1 MKNTDLKKFFNEE
14 DSFEQNGKKIY
25 LVPLKEFMKTEEF
38 SSFSPVTCLDKDGSG
53 QITETKCQFLN
64 SSYWTDIYPHL
75 IIKKTP
81 SEKTVWCIDL
91 DSKAVSGTWPD
102 VEYEIMVR
110 VNEDGTLNT
119 DFKQKIHR
127 AREKC
132 PKSGKF
138 YNLNYY
144 KDGCEHFV
152 PTTYPRYYRDQ
163 SF

>member
-1 MKNTDLKKFFNEE
+1 MKNIELKKFFNEE
-14 DSFEQNGKKIY
+14 DSFEQDGKKIY

-38 SSFSPVTCLDKDGSG
+38 SSFSPVTCLDKDSSG

-64 SSYWTDIYPHL
+64 SSCWTDVYPHL
-75 IIKKTP
+75 IIEKTP
-81 SEKTVWCIDL
+81 SEKTVWCVDL

-110 VNEDGTLNT
+110 VNGDGTLNT
-119 DFKQKIHR
+119 DFVKEVRK
-127 AREKC
+127 ARIK
-132 PKSGKF
+132 KNGKF
-138 YNLNYY
+138 INLNYF

-152 PTTYPRYYRDQ
+152 PTTYPRYYRDP

>member
-1 MKNTDLKKFFNEE
+1 MKNIELKKFFNEE

-38 SSFSPVTCLDKDGSG
+38 SSFSPVTCLDKDSSG

-64 SSYWTDIYPHL
+64 SSYWSDIYPHL
-75 IIKKTP
+75 IIEKTA
-81 SEKTVWCIDL
+81 SEKTVWFVDL

-110 VNEDGTLNT
+110 VNEDGALNT
-119 DFKQKIHR
+119 DFI
-127 AREKC
+127 REVRKVRI
-132 PKSGKF
+132 KKNGKF
-138 YNLNYY
+138 INLNYF
-144 KDGCEHFV
+144 KAGCEHFV
-152 PTTYPRYYRDQ
+152 PTTYPRYYRDP